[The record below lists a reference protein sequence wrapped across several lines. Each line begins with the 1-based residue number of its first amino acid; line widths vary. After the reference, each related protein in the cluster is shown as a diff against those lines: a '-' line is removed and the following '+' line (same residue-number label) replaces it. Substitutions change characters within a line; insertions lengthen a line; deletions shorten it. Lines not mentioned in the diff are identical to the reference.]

1 MADKQQVNNQ
11 KELNKTKQ
19 EQLAIER
26 EIAAARKRAKD
37 DTLDQVSLTTGIIDD
52 LKELAGIRSKTS
64 TFDSN
69 LLKVNR
75 EITAQITNQKSGLT
89 SIAEVQKQQKKNKD
103 DITTDAQQGTL
114 DPKEFASKGKSKLEK
129 KQEKELLKKERE
141 KLDPGFDPKS
151 ESLPDRV
158 SSVLTKLK
166 EAKKTGKPQ
175 KEIDRLE
182 ARLKNLREMAKDRP
196 DTLIHKGTGG
206 RFNRGGLTKTG
217 SMDYRKKGLF
227 Y

>member
-1 MADKQQVNNQ
+1 MPAPLV
-11 KELNKTKQ
+11 
-19 EQLAIER
+19 
-26 EIAAARKRAKD
+26 AAAATILAYIAKK
-37 DTLDQVSLTTGIIDD
+37 GIF
-52 LKELAGIRSKTS
+52 KAVQKYGSKAVK
-64 TFDSN
+64 N
-69 LLKVNR
+69 
-75 EITAQITNQKSGLT
+75 A
-89 SIAEVQKQQKKNKD
+89 QKQQKKDKD

-114 DPKEFASKGKSKLEK
+114 DPKEFASKGRSKLER
-129 KQEKELLKKERE
+129 KQERELLKKERE

-166 EAKKTGKPQ
+166 EAKKIGKPQ

-182 ARLKNLREMAKDRP
+182 SRLENLRQMAKDRP

-206 RFNRGGLTKTG
+206 RFNRGGLAKTG
-217 SMDYRKKGLF
+217 STDFRKKGLF

>member
-1 MADKQQVNNQ
+1 MPAPIVAAAATILSFIAK
-11 KELNKTKQ
+11 KGIFK
-19 EQLAIER
+19 AIE
-26 EIAAARKRAKD
+26 KD
-37 DTLDQVSLTTGIIDD
+37 G
-52 LKELAGIRSKTS
+52 SKAVK
-64 TFDSN
+64 N
-69 LLKVNR
+69 
-75 EITAQITNQKSGLT
+75 A
-89 SIAEVQKQQKKNKD
+89 QKQQKKSKD
-103 DITTDAQQGTL
+103 DVTSDAGSGTL

-129 KQEKELLKKERE
+129 KQEKEFLKKERE

-196 DTLIHKGTGG
+196 DTVIHKGTGG
-206 RFNRGGLTKTG
+206 RFNRGGLAKTG
-217 SMDYRKKGLF
+217 SADYRKRGMF